1 MAKADKTEPPATP
14 VVFKD
19 KAFKSRTI
27 VLNDGRAFAVE
38 KSTIEASDPALID
51 HLDKHPDFER
61 A

>member
-38 KSTIEASDPALID
+38 KSTIEASDPVLID

>member
-1 MAKADKTEPPATP
+1 MAKSDKTEASSTP

-38 KSTIEASDPALID
+38 KSTIEASDPALIEC
-51 HLDKHPDFER
+51 LDKHPDFER

>member
-27 VLNDGRAFAVE
+27 VLNDGRVFPVE

>member
-1 MAKADKTEPPATP
+1 MAKADKAETSATP